1 MVFDD
6 EAMQNNRIYPTW
18 SAGNVEELDAGLD
31 EEYGR
36 DPEKLLPIRAAPYY
50 AMVGV
55 VSMLNT
61 MGGPKRDIEG
71 GIVDVEGNV
80 IPHLYSAGE
89 LGSIYADTYQGSG
102 NIAECIA
109 YGRIS
114 GANAAAQ
121 KDDACVVAAEVE
133 NKLPLVDPEPEFE
146 LGENEC
152 LGVGDGMGG
161 ELYAIVRYADGV
173 IEDVQV
179 AYNMETPY
187 IAHRALEEMPA
198 RIVEANSTEVDA
210 VAGATVTSL
219 AIIEAVNAA
228 IAQV

>member
-1 MVFDD
+1 MTLRGLLRQGHGAEVSPFSFRPRGRRPKTPGFG
-6 EAMQNNRIYPTW
+6 ATP
-18 SAGNVEELDAGLD
+18 SAAIAKPADSAAKRGFWIGPPEP
-31 EEYGR
+31 GR
-36 DPEKLLPIRAAPYY
+36 PRKMCIRD
-50 AMVGV
+50 
-55 VSMLNT
+55 S
-61 MGGPKRDIEG
+61 
-71 GIVDVEGNV
+71 
-80 IPHLYSAGE
+80 LYSAGE

-102 NIAECIA
+102 NIAECIV

-121 KDDACVVAAEVE
+121 KDDACTVAGEVE
-133 NKLPLVDPEPEFE
+133 NRLPLVDPEPEFE

-173 IEDVQV
+173 IEDVKV

-228 IAQV
+228 IAQA